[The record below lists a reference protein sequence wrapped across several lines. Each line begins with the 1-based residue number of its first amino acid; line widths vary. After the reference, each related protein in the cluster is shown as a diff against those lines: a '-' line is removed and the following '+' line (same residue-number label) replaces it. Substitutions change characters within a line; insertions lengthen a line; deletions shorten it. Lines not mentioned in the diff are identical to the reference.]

1 MEFDYPEPP
10 QPGARPSALVI
21 RTRRPLV
28 VSLKTH
34 DIKPRDDTGVFV
46 AQDMKL
52 VGSQV
57 SNEARV
63 ELELT
68 AKPVKIANIVVLNVD
83 RTITS

>member
-1 MEFDYPEPP
+1 MESASTTPPILSVEFDYPEPP
-10 QPGARPSALVI
+10 QPGARPNEVVI

-34 DIKPRDDTGVFV
+34 DIKPRDDTGVFL
-46 AQDMKL
+46 ARDMKL

-57 SNEARV
+57 SPEAHV

-68 AKPVKIANIVVLNVD
+68 AKPGL
-83 RTITS
+83 